1 MSQKYCTECG
11 TALPEGTKFCERCG
25 AEIVSGSPDPLP
37 RQESP
42 AGAPAGPDP
51 DQVKGPE
58 SRRVKIIAASI
69 ILLLIIAS
77 GVLVSILPVLQGDPS
92 SRNLPGSPLTDRT
105 TIPVVST
112 SPATET
118 VTTALPVRE
127 PDPFPGAL
135 ALRERFP
142 FGTGKVA
149 SIATVYR
156 YWINDTYEWHND
168 MDNRFYVQRPGSGN
182 KYLFVFVHL
191 ENTGDTRVWFPPAG
205 SVIVRFDNVAYHEDR
220 NHFRPDKA
228 TDADATPI
236 EIREIQY
243 YQKLNGDE
251 YVEDF
256 GYSHG
261 TELGY
266 LYPGK
271 SNAVDGYIIYEVPR
285 ALTPDKTYVEIPFNG
300 QDRGIWKL
308 G

>member
-11 TALPEGTKFCERCG
+11 TALAEGTKFCERCG
-25 AEIVSGSPDPLP
+25 AQILSGSPDP
-37 RQESP
+37 RVQQESP

-51 DQVKGPE
+51 GQVKGRE
-58 SRRVKIIAASI
+58 RRRLNIIAAGI
-69 ILLLIIAS
+69 ILLSIVS
-77 GVLVSILPVLQGDPS
+77 GVLVIVLPALYGDAS
-92 SRNLPGSPLTDRT
+92 SRDLPGSPITDRT
-105 TIPVVST
+105 TVPVVS
-112 SPATET
+112 SLPATET
-118 VTTALPVRE
+118 MTTPLPVRQ

-135 ALRERFP
+135 ALREPFP

-168 MDNRFYVQRPGSGN
+168 MDNRYYVQRPGSGN

-191 ENTGDTRVWFPPAG
+191 ENTGDTRVWFPPAE
-205 SVIVRFDNVAYHEDR
+205 SVIVHSGTTVYRQDR
-220 NHFRPDKA
+220 NHFKPDKA
-228 TDADATPI
+228 TDVDTTPI
-236 EIREIQY
+236 EIKEIQY

-271 SNAVDGYIIYEVPR
+271 SNAVDGYIIYEVSR
-285 ALTPDKTYVEIPFNG
+285 SLTPDKTYVEIPFNG

>member
-1 MSQKYCTECG
+1 M
-11 TALPEGTKFCERCG
+11 LPVSFFC
-25 AEIVSGSPDPLP
+25 SLS
-37 RQESP
+37 RQESW
-42 AGAPAGPDP
+42 
-51 DQVKGPE
+51 
-58 SRRVKIIAASI
+58 S
-69 ILLLIIAS
+69 
-77 GVLVSILPVLQGDPS
+77 VSCRLLQGDPS

-112 SPATET
+112 SPGNGNRDNRT
-118 VTTALPVRE
+118 PCPE

-149 SIATVYR
+149 SIATVYG

-168 MDNRFYVQRPGSGN
+168 MDNRFYVQRPGYREQVPFCVRSPG
-182 KYLFVFVHL
+182 KYRRYPGLVS
-191 ENTGDTRVWFPPAG
+191 PPG